1 MFDSHSFILSLERD
15 FCDSGGIILKGNK
28 FLRISRQKDHFSVLV
43 NDLNNKIEFEIQT
56 SLLINCLGLGAVA
69 LSNTLIEENRHT
81 LKLLKGEYYS
91 YSGKEKLSHLIYPVP
106 KEYSLGTH
114 ATIDLGH
121 GIKFGPSAYEVQ
133 EVDYSISNEQKPFF
147 LESIRSYWPDI
158 DANKLYPSYSG
169 IRPLLENEED
179 FVIEATSLDKNILI
193 DVLGYS
199 SPGLTCSLATA
210 QYIKDM
216 LSLIHI

>member
-1 MFDSHSFILSLERD
+1 M
-15 FCDSGGIILKGNK
+15 
-28 FLRISRQKDHFSVLV
+28 
-43 NDLNNKIEFEIQT
+43 
-56 SLLINCLGLGAVA
+56 
-69 LSNTLIEENRHT
+69 
-81 LKLLKGEYYS
+81 
-91 YSGKEKLSHLIYPVP
+91 SHLIYPVP

-216 LSLIHI
+216 LDEF